1 MYLDIRPDSGFTWD
15 SVPEALCQDIGQL
28 LKAGSVVGNKLDNV
42 QILVVPTSN
51 LKKDGSMDVG
61 SVSFVRDQKVRRFRV
76 KTRENAIVNRLLKTK
91 VDKTVDHEQERLNRE
106 IEEGRRRRAQA
117 NAIKNAELETQR
129 QRKAEAAA
137 KDYNTLFEKKGTAEE
152 EDYDWEAR
160 QKEGDFDP
168 EDDFM

>member
-42 QILVVPTSN
+42 QILVTPTSN

>member
-1 MYLDIRPDSGFTWD
+1 
-15 SVPEALCQDIGQL
+15 
-28 LKAGSVVGNKLDNV
+28 
-42 QILVVPTSN
+42 
-51 LKKDGSMDVG
+51 MDVG